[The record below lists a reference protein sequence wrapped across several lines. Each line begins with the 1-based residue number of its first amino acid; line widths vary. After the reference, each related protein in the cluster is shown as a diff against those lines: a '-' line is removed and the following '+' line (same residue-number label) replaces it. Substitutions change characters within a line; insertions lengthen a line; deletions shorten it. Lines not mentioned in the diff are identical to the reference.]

1 MRKEI
6 KGALLV
12 CLAASMWG
20 FDGVVLTPRLF
31 HLNVPFVVFILHFIP
46 FVGMS
51 LIFGKDEIK
60 NIKYINKTDIFYFFC
75 IALFGGSLGTLAIVK
90 ALFLVNFKHLT
101 VVTLLQKLQPIF
113 AIILARIILGEKL
126 KRDYLLW
133 GAIALIGGYF
143 LTFQFNLPEI
153 NVGANLPLAAFY
165 SILAAFSFG
174 SATVFGKRT
183 LKNASFRTALYLRY
197 LMTSAIMFVI
207 TLINGSLAN
216 FKTVSPN
223 EWLIIFIIAATTG
236 SGAIML
242 YYIGLKNIKAK
253 VSTICELSFPISS
266 VLFDYLING
275 NLLSP
280 IQVVSA
286 GVMIFSIYRIT
297 KLS

>member
-1 MRKEI
+1 MKKEI

-51 LIFGKDEIK
+51 LVFGKDEIK
-60 NIKYINKTDIFYFFC
+60 NIKYIDGNDMFYFFC
-75 IALFGGSLGTLAIVK
+75 VALFGGSLGTLSIVK

-113 AIILARIILGEKL
+113 AIFLARIILGERL
-126 KRDYLLW
+126 KKEYLLW
-133 GAIALIGGYF
+133 GAVALLGGYF
-143 LTFQFNLPEI
+143 LTFQFSIPEI
-153 NVGANLPLAAFY
+153 NVGENLPLAAFY

-174 SATVFGKRT
+174 SATVFGKRI

-197 LMTSAIMFVI
+197 TMTSIIMFFI
-207 TLINGSLAN
+207 TYFSGGFVAL
-216 FKTVSPN
+216 KTVTPN
-223 EWLIIFIIAATTG
+223 EWLVIFIISATTG
-236 SGAIML
+236 SGAILL
-242 YYIGLKNIKAK
+242 YYIGLRNITAK
-253 VSTICELSFPISS
+253 VSTICELSFPLSS

-280 IQVVSA
+280 IQVLSA
-286 GVMIFSIYRIT
+286 CAMIFSIYKIT
-297 KLS
+297 KLN